1 MAALLLASLAGS
13 ALIVGSTT
21 YAGWQIAGR
30 YSRRPRE
37 LRDLQTAIAILQTE
51 VEYGATP
58 LPAALAQAARAAGD
72 PIGPLFTATARRLQQ
87 GDGIT
92 PGEAMRAALAAGADE
107 TALKAEDL
115 EVLLALAGVLG
126 STGRADQVRHL
137 QLARRRLE
145 AEEARAHEERQR
157 FERTARYLGVLS
169 GAALALM
176 LWP

>member
-1 MAALLLASLAGS
+1 MAALLANLAG
-13 ALIVGSTT
+13 AAVIIGSTS
-21 YAGWQIAGR
+21 YAGWQIAAR

-37 LRDLQTAIAILQTE
+37 LRDIQTAVAVLQTE

-58 LPAALAQAARAAGD
+58 LPAALGQAARAAGE
-72 PIGPLFTATARRLQQ
+72 PVGAIFTATARRLEE
-87 GDGIT
+87 GGGIT
-92 PGEAMRAALAAGADE
+92 PGEAMRAAITAGAAA
-107 TALKAEDL
+107 TALKDEDL

-145 AEEARAHEERQR
+145 GEEARAQEERQR

-169 GAALALM
+169 GAALTLL

>member
-1 MAALLLASLAGS
+1 MAALLASLAGA

-21 YAGWQIAGR
+21 YAGWQIAGG
-30 YSRRPRE
+30 YARRPRE
-37 LRDLQTAIAILQTE
+37 LRDVQTALAVLQTE
-51 VEYGATP
+51 IEYGATP
-58 LPAALAQAARAAGD
+58 LPAALIQAARAAGE
-72 PIGPLFTATARRLQQ
+72 PCGLLFAATATHLNN

-92 PGEAMRAALAAGADE
+92 PGEAMRAALSQNSAA
-107 TALKAEDL
+107 TVLKAEDL